1 VNRRLFK
8 ERVKSSA
15 IIILIINL
23 IFLTVHLWF
32 VNSTSEL
39 GESVLKYV
47 REIPVVE
54 RFFPIEP
61 KYSISKENLSMPR
74 KFLINDGSLWMA
86 YYNTDIGFAPIE
98 ERTRQL
104 ITAFLS
110 GDVTASRKIDHAT
123 WEAGLESLSIYV
135 EYPVAFSSE
144 MFCRIMGVDSTNIPE
159 GLDTLR
165 EFIIIPSSEESDI
178 CILARD
184 SSNGEDIY
192 AYILN
197 SRYILPAADL
207 SVYTNND
214 DGYYQPAFST
224 GLELDEKSNVTL
236 APLVLFSDS
245 QPVTEVL
252 QPHNLINDNS
262 KGKLLE
268 NFEFNA
274 EMTPY
279 EDTQGGVNY
288 IANYG
293 SATLFPDSL
302 FEYTAVSDDRGILL
316 DESGDSYS
324 VLNASI
330 DFAEKTWACVSDEP
344 LSILVTSDLSDYDSS
359 KAYTF
364 KFDYYCNGR
373 PVEVD
378 LESAYGHDKINCAIE
393 ITVKGGRLISYRQY
407 MRLYQTVAQYNLSDT
422 FVTALDNFVQ
432 VIDEDAQSPV
442 RIDDI
447 YIGYLD
453 SGDNGNIYAAW
464 LAKTNDGK
472 IYRYLHQT
480 EVTQE

>member
-1 VNRRLFK
+1 MFK
-8 ERVKSSA
+8 ERIKSSA
-15 IIILIINL
+15 IIILMFNL
-23 IFLTVHLWF
+23 IFLTSQLWF
-32 VNSTSEL
+32 VNSTSLL
-39 GESVLKYV
+39 GESFLRYV
-47 REIPVVE
+47 REIPVIE

-61 KYSISKENLSMPR
+61 EYSISKENLSMPR

-86 YYNTDIGFAPIE
+86 YYNTDIGFSPIE
-98 ERTRQL
+98 ERTREL
-104 ITAFLS
+104 VKAFLN
-110 GDVTASRKIDHAT
+110 GDVTASRKIDLDT

-144 MFCRIMGVDSTNIPE
+144 MFCRIMGVDYTNIPPE
-159 GLDTLR
+159 LDTLR

-184 SSNGEDIY
+184 SSSTEDIY

-197 SRYILPAADL
+197 SKYTLPAADL

-224 GLELDEKSNVTL
+224 GLQLDEKSNVSL

-245 QPVTEVL
+245 QPTTEVL
-252 QPHNLINDNS
+252 MPHNLINNTS
-262 KGKLLE
+262 KKRLLE
-268 NFEFNA
+268 NFEFNP
-274 EMTPY
+274 EMSPY
-279 EDTQGGVNY
+279 EDIKGGVNY
-288 IANYG
+288 IANYA

-302 FEYTAVSDDRGILL
+302 FEYSAVSDERGILL
-316 DESGDSYS
+316 DESGDSYN

-330 DFAEKTWACVSDEP
+330 DFAEKTWKCVSDQP
-344 LSILVTSDLSDYDSS
+344 LSILVSSDLSGYDSS

-378 LESAYGHDKINCAIE
+378 LPSRFGHEKMNCAIE
-393 ITVKGGRLISYRQY
+393 ITVKGGRLIEYRQY
-407 MRLYQTVAQYNLSDT
+407 MRSYQSVAEYNLSDT

-432 VIDEDAQSPV
+432 VIDDNYESPV
-442 RIDDI
+442 TINDI

-453 SGDNGNIYAAW
+453 SGYNGNIYAAW
-464 LAKTNDGK
+464 LSKTSDGK
-472 IYRYLHQT
+472 IYRYSPEP
-480 EVTQE
+480 EVMNE